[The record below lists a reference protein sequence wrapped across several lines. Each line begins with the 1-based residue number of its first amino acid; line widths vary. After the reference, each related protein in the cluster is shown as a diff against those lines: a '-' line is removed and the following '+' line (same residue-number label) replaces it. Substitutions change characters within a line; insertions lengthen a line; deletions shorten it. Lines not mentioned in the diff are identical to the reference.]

1 MASSTERIRV
11 KLPAGFDPAKH
22 TRNIELKIAEAYGD
36 GFEIDSIEAVTNPDG
51 SQGQVAVATRQ
62 VAITEVSHQENSKT
76 KEVRLTR
83 GTKPGDGDKMA
94 IKLADQHGD
103 GWEMTGF
110 EPYLGK
116 AVLTKLNRETSRCRG
131 AISVALGVKPWEV
144 QVSQR
149 KDGGFDLEL
158 PRTYVPSK
166 HDSKLEEVATTVVGY
181 DGWYVKVNT
190 QKLTAS
196 IIPSEPPTFPAG
208 IATPMGK
215 PIKFEHWNEETFKIP
230 LGMKLPEPGETV
242 GEVFSL
248 NIGAGAHVQ
257 VGGLSGAGKSVLINC
272 YIAQW
277 LSRGAELC
285 IIDLPTKSADF
296 EWCKEYVRPGGW
308 GCSSDAES
316 ATVIN
321 LIMEE
326 GERRAKL
333 LKAVGAN
340 DWKAMPRD
348 DGFKP
353 IIIVVDELTGLFTME
368 RVPKVSKNS
377 PQLLVD
383 MAEKAERTNF
393 HKELLRTGIKR
404 VAAELRF
411 VGIFLLLASQV
422 ASATTGIDPSLR
434 TNLHHKILLG
444 SKPTEGNRRLIL
456 SDPDRVPKIPDNVRD
471 DGKAARGTGVAEPE
485 GDEPAVFKTYFATV
499 DQYKQ
504 WLEKIGVP
512 KNANPHPTKA
522 QMAKIDDS
530 LEEDGPDDIAARRA
544 AMPDPA
550 AALMG
555 DSGLDENGRP
565 LKGAALAAAQTK
577 KLRTMSNMTARV

>member
-11 KLPAGFDPAKH
+11 KLPLGFEPAKH
-22 TRNIELKIAEAYGD
+22 TKQVHLKISETYGD
-36 GFEIDSIEAVTNPDG
+36 GFEIDSIETVANPDG
-51 SQGQVAVATRQ
+51 SKGLVAVCTRQ
-62 VAITEVSHQENSKT
+62 VAITQVSHKENSQT
-76 KEVRLTR
+76 KEVGLTR
-83 GTKPGDGDKMA
+83 GVKPGDGDKMA

-103 GWEMTGF
+103 GWEMTRF

-116 AVLTKLNRETSRCRG
+116 AVLTKLSPETSRCRG
-131 AISVALGVKPWEV
+131 AVSVALGVKPWEV
-144 QVSQR
+144 QVSPR
-149 KDGGFDLEL
+149 KDGGFELEL

-208 IATPMGK
+208 IPTPMGK
-215 PIKFEHWNEETFKIP
+215 PAPFEHWNEETFKIP

-242 GEVFSL
+242 GEVFAL
-248 NIGAGAHVQ
+248 NLGAGSHVQ

-333 LKAVGAN
+333 LKEVGAN
-340 DWKAMPRD
+340 DWKAMPKTR
-348 DGFKP
+348 GFKP
-353 IIIVVDELTGLFTME
+353 IVIVVDELTGLFTME
-368 RVPKVSKNS
+368 RIPKVSKNS
-377 PQLLVD
+377 PQLLID
-383 MAEKAERTNF
+383 MAEKAERVNF

-422 ASATTGIDPSLR
+422 ASANTGIDPSLR
-434 TNLHHKILLG
+434 TNLHHKVLLG

-499 DQYKQ
+499 DQYKA
-504 WLEKIGVP
+504 WLEKVGVP
-512 KNANPHPTKA
+512 KNSNPHPTKA
-522 QMAKIDDS
+522 QIAKIDDS
-530 LEEDGPDDIAARRA
+530 LDEESDEAIAARRG
-544 AMPDPA
+544 AMRDPMA
-550 AALMG
+550 DQMG
-555 DSGLDENGRP
+555 DSGYDESGRP
-565 LKGAALAAAQTK
+565 LKGAALAASQSRQ
-577 KLRTMSNMTARV
+577 LSTMGSRA